1 MKWNSAKDLMT
12 TDVKTVE
19 TDWPVDRVA
28 QFLIDHEIS
37 GAPVV
42 NGGKLVGVISLTDL
56 ARHSST
62 SGEPATER
70 PSAYYRHELE
80 GQYAQKELDALRVTE
95 GEETTAEHIMTP
107 QVYDVNERTPLQQ
120 VANVMHRGGIHRVF
134 VTEDDEIR
142 GIITAMDMLKVVA
155 EEL

>member
-12 TDVKTVE
+12 TDVQTVE
-19 TDWPVDRVA
+19 ADWPLDRVA

-42 NGGKLVGVISLTDL
+42 DDDQLVGVISLTDL
-56 ARHSST
+56 ARHTST
-62 SGEPATER
+62 AGDPAAE

-80 GQYAQKELDALRVTE
+80 TKYSEEDLENLRVTE
-95 GEETTAEHIMTP
+95 GADTTAEHVMTP
-107 QVYDVNERTPLQQ
+107 QVYDVNERTPIQQ
-120 VANVMHRGGIHRVF
+120 VAQVMYRGGIRRVF
-134 VTEDDEIR
+134 VTEGGEIR

>member
-19 TDWPVDRVA
+19 ADWPVDRVA

-42 NGGKLVGVISLTDL
+42 QDGQLVGVISLTDI
-56 ARHSST
+56 ARYSST
-62 SGEPATER
+62 AGDPASKEPA
-70 PSAYYRHELE
+70 SFYRSELE
-80 GQYAQKELDALRVTE
+80 ASYAEEDLDNLRVSQ
-95 GEETTAEHIMTP
+95 GGETTAEHVMTP
-107 QVYDVNERTPLQQ
+107 QIYDVNEHTSIQQ
-120 VANVMHRGGIHRVF
+120 VAQVMHRSGIHRVF
-134 VTEDDEIR
+134 VTTNGEVR
-142 GIITAMDMLKVVA
+142 GVITAMDMLQVVA